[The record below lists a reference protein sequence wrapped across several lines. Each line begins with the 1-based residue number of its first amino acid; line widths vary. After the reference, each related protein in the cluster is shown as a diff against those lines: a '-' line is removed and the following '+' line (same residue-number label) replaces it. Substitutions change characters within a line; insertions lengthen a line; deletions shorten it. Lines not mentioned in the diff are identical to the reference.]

1 MKTITILFTLLT
13 LLSCGSNQKKEN
25 KRNNEFTHET
35 IKSEDFER
43 YILVKGENLK
53 SVEQKL
59 KDWGQL
65 AAPGNVHTY
74 KFEKAKL
81 GNWTVIKLPKDLMTD
96 HYNYHNMVYWF
107 LGFPPEDDNYADNS
121 VGLSISKEDSK
132 TYVLYNDYQLRQKMN
147 LEDDMFGVFENNQKF
162 ILSIPFDE
170 FENSSSQ
177 KIYSFQKFLTD
188 EDIDISKIKNEK
200 LSFTEFDVVFNEK

>member
-1 MKTITILFTLLT
+1 
-13 LLSCGSNQKKEN
+13 
-25 KRNNEFTHET
+25 
-35 IKSEDFER
+35 
-43 YILVKGENLK
+43 
-53 SVEQKL
+53 
-59 KDWGQL
+59 
-65 AAPGNVHTY
+65 
-74 KFEKAKL
+74 
-81 GNWTVIKLPKDLMTD
+81 
-96 HYNYHNMVYWF
+96 
-107 LGFPPEDDNYADNS
+107 
-121 VGLSISKEDSK
+121 
-132 TYVLYNDYQLRQKMN
+132 KMN